1 MLFVFSSFLE
11 IFLQEQF
18 FQCVLF
24 ELQTLLSSLGR
35 HSEWMETYKNLQKLQ
50 NQQMIA
56 KETVS
61 LNYTR

>member
-11 IFLQEQF
+11 IFWQEQF

-50 NQQMIA
+50 NQQM
-56 KETVS
+56 
-61 LNYTR
+61 LC